1 MKRERRSG
9 QRAEVWSSPVLHCMS
24 PYSVILWILC
34 EQFVFFLP
42 TLPKINSNKNS
53 NKNQK
58 ETRRRSVLWA
68 VFANGVFQFRLSP
81 A

>member
-1 MKRERRSG
+1 MKRKRSSG
-9 QRAEVWSSPVLHCMS
+9 QRAEVWCSPVLHCMS

-53 NKNQK
+53 NKKPKRDQK
-58 ETRRRSVLWA
+58 EIHPLGCFCKRSLPV
-68 VFANGVFQFRLSP
+68 
-81 A
+81 